1 MSAMKKGGHMISRDE
16 RVKFQDNQSASSG
29 RSSVSANKN
38 SARLLAAMQNVD
50 IEEGPKEYNVDLKRE
65 ESQPDIE
72 ELMKK
77 IN

>member
-1 MSAMKKGGHMISRDE
+1 M
-16 RVKFQDNQSASSG
+16 
-29 RSSVSANKN
+29 
-38 SARLLAAMQNVD
+38 MQNVD

>member
-1 MSAMKKGGHMISRDE
+1 MKKGGHMISREE
-16 RVKFQDNQSASSG
+16 RVKFQDTQSASSG
-29 RSSVSANKN
+29 KSAVSANKT
-38 SARLLAAMQNVD
+38 SARLLEMMQNVD